1 MKDLSKNYRI
11 NNSTNNCLS
20 IPTEDFGNTGS
31 VFLDRNFRIEKVY
44 L

>member
-11 NNSTNNCLS
+11 NNSTNNYLS
-20 IPTEDFGNTGS
+20 ILTEDFGNTGL
-31 VFLDRNFRIEKVY
+31 VFLDGNFQIEKVY

>member
-1 MKDLSKNYRI
+1 MKDLSKNYKI
-11 NNSTNNCLS
+11 NNSTNNYLL

-31 VFLDRNFRIEKVY
+31 VFLDRNFQFENVY